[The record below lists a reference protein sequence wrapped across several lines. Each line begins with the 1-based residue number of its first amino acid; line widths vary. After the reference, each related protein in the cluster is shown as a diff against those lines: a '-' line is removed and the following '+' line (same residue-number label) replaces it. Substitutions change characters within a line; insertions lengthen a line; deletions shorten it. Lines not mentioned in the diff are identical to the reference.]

1 MNQNPKISIITV
13 CKNSESTI
21 LKCIESVLNQS
32 YNNLEYIIVDGVSS
46 DKTISIITG
55 FRDKISKIISEPD
68 SGIYDA
74 MNKGVQASSG
84 DYILFLN
91 ADDFLISEN
100 TIDNFAEYLSSEKI
114 NKADIYFGKVL
125 IFNNENGIGNLWKA
139 AKVSKYSLFR
149 GSIPHP
155 ATFFKSESFKKCG
168 LFDITYKISADYEW
182 FVRALIKY
190 HLTFVRNEIIVSVFN
205 KGGVSTKN
213 SDEIIKNE
221 KKKIHKTYYSF
232 WERMYYNFR
241 WFIKKI

>member
-21 LKCIESVLNQS
+21 LRCVDSVLNQS
-32 YNNLEYIIVDGVSS
+32 YSNLEYIIVDGDSN
-46 DKTISIITG
+46 DKTISIINN

-68 SGIYDA
+68 TGIYDA
-74 MNKGVQASSG
+74 MNKGVQSSSG

-100 TIDNFAEYLSSEKI
+100 TINNFVAYVTSEKVEE
-114 NKADIYFGKVL
+114 ADIYFGKVL
-125 IFNNENGIGNLWKA
+125 IFNKQNGIGNLWKA

-155 ATFFKSESFKKCG
+155 ATFIKSDTFKKCG
-168 LFDITYKISADYEW
+168 LFDTNYKISGDYEW

-190 HLTFVRNEIIVSVFN
+190 NMTFVRNEIIVSVFN
-205 KGGVSTKN
+205 KGGVSTIN

-221 KKKIHKTYYSF
+221 KQRIHQTYYSY
-232 WERMYYNFR
+232 WERKYYNFR